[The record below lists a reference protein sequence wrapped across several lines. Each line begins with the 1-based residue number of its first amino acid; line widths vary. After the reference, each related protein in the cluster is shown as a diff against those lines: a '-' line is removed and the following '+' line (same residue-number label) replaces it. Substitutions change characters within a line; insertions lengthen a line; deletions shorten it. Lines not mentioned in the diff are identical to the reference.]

1 MTTNP
6 LIPIRKITE
15 SLRQVQAA
23 PEVSSELKVYAQ
35 EIDESLR
42 PVLKIFQKS
51 ISQIQESLS
60 VSFEKI
66 NLARETWKA
75 KQRICEINPLDIWD
89 EIGSVSGF
97 IQKIKLEKSRLRI
110 RTVDAVKTKCNYQFI
125 LIKKQFFRDSQ
136 GNPKFLSVF
145 EVPNLQNKIT
155 EAIADISL
163 FCSQIILERLQEI
176 FDLYDRGINRQK
188 ITEYLFWEDPKSQ
201 EKFQSSLNLAE
212 RELNASWENHSD
224 IIKVYLSKF
233 KKEANDKFKSI
244 NFIGFQT
251 NTQIEAYERFEQEIY
266 QLISQTIESI
276 FDERVELTTVI
287 LEDIL
292 SFYDYLLEQHQ
303 RYSQE
308 SPEMVKAEKDWLDT
322 QEAQLKQSSNQMSEM
337 IDICNILLN

>member
-1 MTTNP
+1 M
-6 LIPIRKITE
+6 
-15 SLRQVQAA
+15 RQVQAA
-23 PEVSSELKVYAQ
+23 SEVSSELKVYAQ
-35 EIDESLR
+35 EIDESMR

-75 KQRICEINPLDIWD
+75 KQRICEINSLEIWE
-89 EIGSVSGF
+89 EIGKVSGF
-97 IQKIKLEKSRLRI
+97 IQKIKLEKSRLI
-110 RTVDAVKTKCNYQFI
+110 ILTLDAVSTKSNYQFI
-125 LIKKQFFRDSQ
+125 LIKKQFLKNSQ

-145 EVPNLQNKIT
+145 DIPNLQNNIT

-188 ITEYLFWEDPKSQ
+188 ITEYLFWEDPKSK
-201 EKFQSSLNLAE
+201 EKFQASLNLAE
-212 RELNASWENHSD
+212 RELNASWENNSD
-224 IIKVYLSKF
+224 IIKAYFSKF
-233 KKEANDKFKSI
+233 EKEVNDKFKSI

-251 NTQIEAYERFEQEIY
+251 NTQIEAYERFVQEIY

-276 FDERVELTTVI
+276 FDERVELTTLI
-287 LEDIL
+287 LDDVL
-292 SFYDYLLEQHQ
+292 SFYDYLLEQQQ

-308 SPEMVKAEKDWLDT
+308 SPEMIKAEKDWLDT
-322 QEAQLKQSSNQMSEM
+322 QEDRLKQSSNQMSEM
-337 IDICNILLN
+337 IEICNILLN